1 MKLKNIFAALF
12 AATAVLVGCEDN
24 EVSYLDEVKVSTSYV
39 ALPAEGG
46 SVDVTVT
53 AKADWSITGK
63 PDWLKIL
70 PDTLGTAGESVIT
83 FEAEAATST
92 NEAKLYLN
100 CLGKQQIINVL
111 QMTEKVELQ
120 VSTCAEIIAG
130 NDAVTYRAKGTCT
143 AIANTTY
150 GNWYLTDE
158 TGEIYIYGTLDAE
171 GGTKNF
177 TSLGLEVGDIVTVE
191 GPKTTYGSTVELV
204 DVTVI
209 SIEKSLI
216 KVDSLSTSEQL
227 PLEGADVTA
236 YLTCKGD
243 GVSVNVPEAAK
254 SWLSVT
260 GVKTSGTTAEVSF
273 YAAANALGDRSATV
287 TFVTTSG
294 GKEYTA
300 QTEISQKGAIIDATI
315 AEILAAEDGDTQYR
329 TTGYITKMANTTY
342 GNYYIKDATGEIY
355 VYGTLDAAGASK
367 NFASL
372 GISEGDIVTVVGPK
386 TSYNGTAQMKNVTVE
401 KHYAVTDLAV
411 ADFASAEES
420 TEKWVRMT
428 GKVSEIANATYGN
441 LNLADDS
448 GNSVYVYGVLAGW
461 GGTKGK
467 FADLGVAAGDSL
479 TVVGN
484 VSSYKGNK
492 QLANAFYV
500 SHKAGSGTTDPDP
513 ETPEVGA
520 DEYTIDLAYTLGEN
534 TMDKTSSYAQTAVVN
549 TVTVDNVIKMGTG
562 SKVGSVTFTIPSG
575 TKSVSYYAVGWK
587 DKTVTLTV
595 TAGEQTIATQAIAA
609 NAGATGSAPY
619 TLTVA
624 STDKYTINLGSA
636 LTADTQVTVTTDNKG
651 FRAIL
656 FGVKA
661 TK

>member
-191 GPKTTYGSTVELV
+191 GPKTTYGTTVELV

-227 PLEGADVTA
+227 PLEGAEVTA

-372 GISEGDIVTVVGPK
+372 GINEGDIVTVVGPK

-441 LNLADDS
+441 LYLADDS
-448 GNSVYVYGVLAGW
+448 ANKVYVYGVLAGW

-513 ETPEVGA
+513 ETPVEST
-520 DEYTIDLAYTLGEN
+520 EYSIDLTYSLVSSAYDDGVATINGTENQKVVKLG
-534 TMDKTSSYAQTAVVN
+534 TSS
-549 TVTVDNVIKMGTG
+549 KPG
-562 SKVGSVTFTIPSG
+562 SAKFTIPAG
-575 TKSVSYYAVGWK
+575 TTAVSYYAVGWK
-587 DKTVTLTV
+587 GKTVSLTV
-595 TAGEQTIATQAIAA
+595 TAGEQTIATQTIAA
-609 NAGATGSAPY
+609 NDGATGSSPY
-619 TLTVA
+619 TLTVT
-624 STDKYTINLGSA
+624 SSDKYTINLGSA
-636 LTADTQVTVTTDNKG
+636 LTADTEVTVTSDATG
-651 FRAIL
+651 LRAIL
-656 FGVKA
+656 FGIKA